1 MYRNNVSSNHK
12 DVPSESVYKVY
23 YFIPVIY
30 ERNSFDLIYIKLD
43 INSKLVVYTIILF
56 SDKYWKCLR
65 VRKRANSL
73 YSLLAKHFRKYTITC
88 KPMEVS
94 LCMAS
99 TDQLKMF
106 FFFNFLLPSLFSKG
120 NELCIFY
127 YKVLVRSHSFTF
139 G

>member
-56 SDKYWKCLR
+56 SDKY
-65 VRKRANSL
+65 
-73 YSLLAKHFRKYTITC
+73 
-88 KPMEVS
+88 
-94 LCMAS
+94 
-99 TDQLKMF
+99 
-106 FFFNFLLPSLFSKG
+106 
-120 NELCIFY
+120 
-127 YKVLVRSHSFTF
+127 
-139 G
+139 